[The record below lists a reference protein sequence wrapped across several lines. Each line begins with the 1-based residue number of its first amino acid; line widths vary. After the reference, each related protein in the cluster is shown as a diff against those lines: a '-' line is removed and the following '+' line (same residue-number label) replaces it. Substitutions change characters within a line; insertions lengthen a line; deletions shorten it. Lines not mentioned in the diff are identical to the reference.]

1 MTLST
6 EVAPAK
12 VRFRR
17 ALERL
22 LSTHFPGARIV
33 DIRRFGTDEAI
44 GDEATE
50 KAFGYGKP
58 LRIRLRDHDGSEHT
72 LVLHRASADPFGHDR
87 RADRAAEMILAFDT
101 FHLVPRHARALDVGT
116 VAHDGAL
123 VSLARTG
130 EFFVLTT
137 YVDGHPYA
145 DELRAL
151 GTRGSADA
159 RDLHHCRALAEY
171 LARLHQPVEL
181 PPTVYQRSVRD
192 LLGSGQGIFGLVDA
206 YPADTPG
213 APPARLQA
221 LEHLCLDW
229 RWRLKAKTL
238 RLRRIHGDFHPF
250 NVLFDDRSNIGLLDT
265 SRGSAGDPADDL
277 TAMSVNYLFFAL
289 QHPRSWSDGF
299 APLWRTFWRTY
310 FEARTDDGLL
320 EVAAPYLAWRLL
332 VVANPLWYPN
342 VSADVRSTL
351 LGIAEHVLR
360 APRMDLD
367 GIEKRMIT

>member
-1 MTLST
+1 MSLST
-6 EVAPAK
+6 VGAPPK
-12 VRFRR
+12 PFRR

-22 LSTHFPGARIV
+22 VSAHFPAARIV
-33 DIRRFGTDEAI
+33 DIRRFGTDEAAT
-44 GDEATE
+44 DDATE

-58 LRIRLRDHDGSEHT
+58 LRIRLRDDDGREHA

-101 FHLVPRHARALDVGT
+101 FHLVPQHAQALDVGA
-116 VAHDGAL
+116 VASDGAL
-123 VSLARTG
+123 VSLAHAG

-137 YVDGHPYA
+137 YVEGHPYA
-145 DELRAL
+145 DELRAV

-159 RDLHHCRALAEY
+159 RDLRHCRALAEY

-181 PPTVYQRSVRD
+181 PPTAYERAVRD

-206 YPADTPG
+206 YPADAPG
-213 APPARLQA
+213 ASPARLQA
-221 LEHLCLDW
+221 LEHLCIDW

-250 NVLFDDRSNIGLLDT
+250 NVLFDERSNIGLLDT

-277 TAMSVNYLFFAL
+277 TAMSVNYVFFAL
-289 QHPRSWSDGF
+289 QHPHSWSDGF

-310 FEARTDDGLL
+310 CEARADDELL

-351 LGIAEHVLR
+351 LGIAEYVLR

-367 GIEKRMIT
+367 GIEKRMMT